1 MKCRECAE
9 GRRFSEGGVWCV
21 QYGIIIR
28 EDHEC
33 TREGGRRREDGDG
46 DPGGEMQGETEDQPG
61 DGEGAA

>member
-21 QYGIIIR
+21 QYGMIIR

-33 TREGGRRREDGDG
+33 TREGGRLREDGDQ
-46 DPGGEMQGETEDQPG
+46 GGEMQGETEDQPG